1 MIPIDFVGEI
11 GSDLNMAVIEM
22 HDAGVL
28 ACSQAQGMCL
38 FRVLQ
43 VQGAIEVIDDSFGQG
58 L

>member
-1 MIPIDFVGEI
+1 
-11 GSDLNMAVIEM
+11 MAVIEM

-28 ACSQAQGMCL
+28 ACGQAHGMCL